1 MANRDNRPYGLTAE
15 QVRIRHTLHGK
26 NDWDRVHKSGVFYR
40 IWRRIRMPGPLLL
53 LVTACVLLPLEQF
66 TGAAVLFTAA
76 VFYACAG
83 PFLEWRAARTASL
96 WDGVHTSE
104 VPVIREGKEQR
115 IMQAE
120 LVPGDLVLLCEG
132 MSVPADGILLRADGL
147 SVDESSLPWENTDV
161 KKTVSSD
168 ETSGDCCY
176 AGSQVLRGRGLL
188 RVEQTGMETVYAQS
202 LHLPAPT
209 VMQKKDRRLLRLCLG
224 IAAGVFLLAFALA
237 FWKLA
242 GSEARLLS
250 SVVYGLTA
258 ALASVP
264 VELPLVHTAILFL
277 HAERLRQSK
286 MPVRNLAA
294 VEKLGEVTALCIDQ
308 TGSSFAD
315 RAAVRALWALDGDT
329 QNLYEL
335 LKEEDEAV
343 LSYIFP
349 NGCKL
354 SGQVKRLNGGET
366 LVFTGTAA
374 ELLPYCSLT
383 DAEQEAVRQRER
395 ELEKRGL
402 QVAAYAA
409 SDQREDAGQAPLHLI
424 GLIAYAQVQGQS
436 EQELAACRLAGLHT
450 IRLQEAAGSGEPEHG
465 TFYCASFCEKRKVI
479 EALKAG
485 GESPAV
491 VGYSASALKDA
502 DLRVAVAG
510 QGNGDLWN
518 GADVVLSDGKL
529 SAFAD
534 AVREGRR
541 ACCTVRQSNGLL
553 GAIHIPLVL
562 SAVLFPLFGAFLL
575 PLLYVVLLEC
585 IAGAACLL
593 ASTSRTQRP
602 SKKNARLDVKKG
614 RALQGVSLWLAC
626 YGSFLAVLWQSPGSL
641 LPALSTWFAAL
652 LFAILFL
659 TLSGGPG
666 GTGVWAAVLVTVLAL
681 VFFFC
686 TPLCQILWLVPLYD
700 SQLLLALLA
709 AMVAAFWQDW
719 AGGTKNGGEWS

>member
-1 MANRDNRPYGLTAE
+1 MANRENRPYGLTAE
-15 QVRIRHTLHGK
+15 QVRIRQTLHGK
-26 NDWDRVHKSGVFYR
+26 NDWHRVHKNGGFYR
-40 IWRRIRMPGPLLL
+40 IWRRLRMPGSLLL
-53 LVTACVLLPLEQF
+53 LITACALLLLKQF
-66 TGAAVLFTAA
+66 AGAAALLAAA
-76 VFYACAG
+76 VFYVCSV
-83 PFLEWRAARTASL
+83 PVLEWRTSRTASL
-96 WDGVHTSE
+96 WDDVHAPA

-115 IMQAE
+115 VMQME

-176 AGSQVLRGRGLL
+176 AGSQVLKGRGLL
-188 RVEQTGMETVYAQS
+188 RVEQTGTETVYAQS
-202 LHLPAPT
+202 LHLPSPT
-209 VMQKKDRRLLRLCLG
+209 VMQKKDGATLRLCMG
-224 IAAGVFLLAFALA
+224 IAAGSFLLAFALA

-242 GSEARLLS
+242 GTETRLLGA
-250 SVVYGLTA
+250 VVYGLTA
-258 ALASVP
+258 ALAALP
-264 VELPLVHTAILFL
+264 VELPLVHSAIFFL
-277 HAERLRQSK
+277 HAERLRQNQ

-294 VEKLGEVTALCIDQ
+294 VEKLGEVTALCVDQ
-308 TGSSFAD
+308 TGCPFAD
-315 RAAVRALWALDGDT
+315 RTAVRALWALDGDT

-335 LKEEDEAV
+335 LKEEDEVAFSC
-343 LSYIFP
+343 LFP

-354 SGQVKRLNGGET
+354 SGQAKCLNGRDT
-366 LVFTGTAA
+366 VVFTGTAA

-383 DAEQEAVRQRER
+383 DAEREAVRQRET

-402 QVAAYAA
+402 QVAVYAA
-409 SDQREDAGQAPLHLI
+409 ADRKEDAGQTPLHMV
-424 GLIAYAQVQGQS
+424 GLIAYMPMQSHS

-465 TFYCASFCEKRKVI
+465 AFYCASFCEKRKVI

-491 VGYSASALKDA
+491 VGYSAAALKNA

-518 GADVVLSDGKL
+518 GTDIALLGGKL

-534 AVREGRR
+534 AVQEGRR
-541 ACCTVRQSNGLL
+541 ACRAVRQADGLL
-553 GAIHIPLVL
+553 GAIHIPLAL
-562 SAVLFPLFGAFLL
+562 SAVLFPLFGTFLL
-575 PLLYVVLLEC
+575 PLLYVVLLEW

-593 ASTSRTQRP
+593 ASASRTQRP
-602 SKKNARLDVKKG
+602 NKKG
-614 RALQGVSLWLAC
+614 WVLQGISLWLAC
-626 YGSFLAVLWQSPGSL
+626 FGSFLAVLWQNPGSL

-659 TLSGGPG
+659 SLPG
-666 GTGVWAAVLVTVLAL
+666 RTAGTGAWAAVLIMVLVLA
-681 VFFFC
+681 FFFC
-686 TPLCQILWLVPLYD
+686 TPLCQVFGLAPLCD

-709 AMVAAFWQDW
+709 AVVAAFWQDW
-719 AGGTKNGGEWS
+719 ARETKNGGKWS